1 MKKLGLLGKNISYS
15 FSQNYFT
22 NKFEKEKIEAEF
34 SYENF
39 DIQNIDEFTAILK
52 NNPDLIGLNVT
63 IPYKEIIIPFLDELS
78 ENARKIGA
86 VNTIRISPNGK
97 LFGDNTDFFGF
108 NKSLEPL
115 LKPHHKS
122 ALILGTGG
130 AAKAVAFGLKKL
142 NIESV
147 FVSRQEKED
156 KITYN
161 QINAKTFDNYKIII
175 NCTPLG
181 TFPKTELF
189 PDIPYQYFTSK
200 HIAFDLIYNPEKTE
214 FLKKAENNGA
224 IIKNGYDM
232 LVFQAE
238 KAWEIWNE

>member
-15 FSQNYFT
+15 FSENYFT
-22 NKFEKEKIEAEF
+22 NKFKNQKIDTSF

-39 DIQNIDEFTAILK
+39 DIQNIEDFTTILK
-52 NNPDLIGLNVT
+52 NNPELIGLNVT
-63 IPYKEIIIPFLDELS
+63 IPYKEVIIPFLDELS
-78 ENARKIGA
+78 KNAQEIGA
-86 VNTIRISPNGK
+86 VNTIRISTNGK

-108 NKSLEPL
+108 NTSLEPL
-115 LKPHHKS
+115 LKPHHKK

-142 NIESV
+142 NINSI
-147 FVSRQEKED
+147 FVSRQKKENT
-156 KITYN
+156 IIYN
-161 QINAKTFDNYKIII
+161 QIDANTFDEYQIII

-214 FLKKAENNGA
+214 FLKNAENNGA
-224 IIKNGYDM
+224 ITQNGYDM